1 MAAGRTYTPIATQTL
16 TASQAQIT
24 ISSIPQT
31 YTDLILVFS
40 GAFVSTDVLV
50 MRFNGDTG
58 SNYSDTI
65 VEGNGSTA
73 VSNRHS
79 NYGYSFLN
87 SINLGTGQI
96 NSLSHIMNYANT
108 STYKS
113 FISRVNSAGA
123 ETAATIGMWRSTAAI
138 NSLTIIAGS
147 SFAPGSTFTLY
158 GIAAA

>member
-1 MAAGRTYTPIATQTL
+1 MAAGRTYTPIARQTL
-16 TASQAQIT
+16 TTSQAQIT
-24 ISSIPQT
+24 LSSIPQI

-40 GAFVSTDVLV
+40 GTLVSTDVLV

-65 VEGNGSTA
+65 LEGNGSTA

-96 NSLSHIMNYANT
+96 NSLSHIMNY
-108 STYKS
+108 
-113 FISRVNSAGA
+113 
-123 ETAATIGMWRSTAAI
+123 EIGRAHV
-138 NSLTIIAGS
+138 
-147 SFAPGSTFTLY
+147 
-158 GIAAA
+158 